1 MAIAATYCRGQL
13 GLTAPL
19 VQVEVNLGAGL
30 PMFSNVQALL
40 HYNRFM
46 LGPGQGRPSWTASR

>member
-19 VQVEVNLGAGL
+19 VQVEVNLAAGL
-30 PMFSNVQALL
+30 PVFRMV
-40 HYNRFM
+40 Y
-46 LGPGQGRPSWTASR
+46 T